1 MEQVAPKSEGKKKVN
16 KRKDVFKYIKK
27 NKWLYVLLIPGLL
40 YFLIFKIAPMFGIVI
55 AFQDYV
61 PSAGITGSKWVG
73 TSNFT
78 DFFSNPDFFRIM
90 KNTLLIAFLN
100 ILFAFPAPIIVAL
113 MLNELRQKIYQ
124 KVVQTFI
131 YVPHFLSWTIIVSIW
146 FILFS
151 VDGGA
156 ITSLVEAITGNKI
169 DFLSNP
175 AWFRPMIILQ
185 SVWKGT
191 GWGTI
196 IYLAALSSVDQEQYE
211 AAIMDGAGRF
221 ARVWHITLPAIR
233 STIIIMLIMQVGS
246 ILNTGFDQ
254 IYLMTNQLNR
264 SVADVFDTY
273 VYMMGI
279 TNGAYSFSTA
289 VGLFKSVV
297 GIILVLSTNRL
308 AKVFGES
315 GLY

>member
-1 MEQVAPKSEGKKKVN
+1 MEQAVPKTKKKVT
-16 KRKDVFKYIKK
+16 KRGDTFKYIKK
-27 NKWLYVLLIPGLL
+27 NKWLYVLLLPGLL

-61 PSAGITGSKWVG
+61 PSAGITGSRWVG
-73 TSNFT
+73 FSNFT

>member
-1 MEQVAPKSEGKKKVN
+1 MEQVATKKPTKPIKKKGGTWA
-16 KRKDVFKYIKK
+16 YIKK
-27 NKWLYVLLIPGLL
+27 NKWLYFLLLPGLL

-61 PSAGITGSKWVG
+61 PSAGIANSRWVG
-73 TSNFT
+73 WDNFT

-90 KNTLLIAFLN
+90 KNTLIIAFLN

-146 FILFS
+146 FILFN

-156 ITSLVEAITGNKI
+156 ITTLVENITGNKI

-175 AWFRPMIILQ
+175 AWFRPMIVLQ

-196 IYLAALSSVDQEQYE
+196 IYLAALTGVDQEQYE

-246 ILNTGFDQ
+246 ILSTGFDQ

-297 GIILVLSTNRL
+297 GIILVLSTNKL